1 VLGPDGQVEAVGG
14 LTRDVTDIER
24 TTNALKEADR
34 RKDEFLA
41 TLAHELRNPLAP
53 LVTGLSL
60 MKGAVTDQAH
70 AEVLNSMERQL
81 HHMVHMVDDLLDL
94 SRVSRGAFEL
104 RRGRHDLRQVL
115 LQTVESSRSLLEKD
129 SHRLLWHVPD
139 RELPVM
145 GDATRLSQIFSNLL
159 HNASKFTRRGG
170 TITVEASVDDRKIRV
185 AVTDTGIGIGEEDLT
200 RVFEMFSQVVPYGE
214 MQGGLG
220 IGLHVAKRLVEM
232 HGGTIAAS
240 SAGSGHGSTFTVTL
254 PLSTETPAEAPI
266 VVSGKVFRA
275 RRVMIVDDNVDAAFT
290 LSLLLKH
297 KGHDV
302 HATNGAKEA
311 LDLARTFRPE
321 VIFLDIGMPE
331 LDGYEACRRIRQMD
345 AVKHAYVVA
354 LTGWGQDRDRRRAI
368 EAGFDA
374 HLVKPVDPDRID
386 ALLADMPE
394 RIGMPMA

>member
-1 VLGPDGQVEAVGG
+1 
-14 LTRDVTDIER
+14 
-24 TTNALKEADR
+24 
-34 RKDEFLA
+34 
-41 TLAHELRNPLAP
+41 
-53 LVTGLSL
+53 
-60 MKGAVTDQAH
+60 
-70 AEVLNSMERQL
+70 
-81 HHMVHMVDDLLDL
+81 
-94 SRVSRGAFEL
+94 
-104 RRGRHDLRQVL
+104 
-115 LQTVESSRSLLEKD
+115 
-129 SHRLLWHVPD
+129 
-139 RELPVM
+139 
-145 GDATRLSQIFSNLL
+145 
-159 HNASKFTRRGG
+159 
-170 TITVEASVDDRKIRV
+170 
-185 AVTDTGIGIGEEDLT
+185 
-200 RVFEMFSQVVPYGE
+200 
-214 MQGGLG
+214 
-220 IGLHVAKRLVEM
+220 M

-240 SAGSGHGSTFTVTL
+240 SAGPGHGSTFTVTL
-254 PLSTETPAEAPI
+254 PVSTETPAEAPI
-266 VVSGKVFRA
+266 VVSGKVVRA

-386 ALLADMPE
+386 TLLADMPE
-394 RIGMPMA
+394 RIGMHLA